1 MDFDTMDID
10 TLLLPLTP
18 DEPCGI
24 SLLYEAEHDDIGSAR
39 WEDDAAA
46 PRREWAIN
54 LKKANWKEVIHL
66 SEAAL
71 TRRSKDLQVAAWLGE
86 AWIATDGVAGAL
98 RALGLL
104 NGLCEQFWDQVHPL
118 PRDGD
123 YEYRTGPLNWADK
136 YWSDALLMRV
146 PLVAGTGPDARSFT
160 LLEWN
165 QALAVEANM
174 VKDKDARKKAEAAG
188 LATWELIVEN
198 LAGMPLAALARTLAL
213 VRAARAAAESF
224 NAFLEPR
231 VPKPGARMSKL
242 ELRLGELDDV
252 LARCQT
258 MHPAYVAPAE
268 AQAEALDTTVTPTEE
283 QPMPDPSAV
292 PLPPSAPAN
301 TAAAPSGRAE
311 AYQKLRDIAD
321 YLATIEPHSP
331 VPSLIRRAVELGGL
345 SFDQLMAELM
355 RNNGELQKILC
366 RDAASSA

>member
-1 MDFDTMDID
+1 MDLD
-10 TLLLPLTP
+10 TLLLPLSVE
-18 DEPCGI
+18 EPCGI

-66 SEAAL
+66 SETAL

-86 AWIATDGVAGAL
+86 AWIATDGMAGAV
-98 RALGLL
+98 RALSLI
-104 NGLCEQFWDQVHPL
+104 NGLCEQFWDQIHPL
-118 PRDGD
+118 PREGD

-136 YWSDALLMRV
+136 YWSDALLMRL
-146 PLVAGTGPDARSFT
+146 PLVVGTGPEARSFT

-165 QALAVEANM
+165 EALAVEASV

-188 LATWELIVEN
+188 LATWERINDN
-198 LAGMPLAALARTLAL
+198 LAGMPLAALARTVTL
-213 VRAARAAAESF
+213 VRSARAALESF

-242 ELRLGELDDV
+242 ERRLAELDVV
-252 LARCQT
+252 LTRCQT
-258 MHPAYVAPAE
+258 LHPAYVAPAPAAVE
-268 AQAEALDTTVTPTEE
+268 LTVAPTEE
-283 QPMPDPSAV
+283 QPMPDPITV
-292 PLPPSAPAN
+292 TTAPAAPP
-301 TAAAPSGRAE
+301 AAAPSGRAE
-311 AYQKLRDIAD
+311 AYQRLRDIAD

-331 VPSLIRRAVELGGL
+331 VPALIRRAVELGGL

-355 RNNGELQKILC
+355 RNNGELQKLLC
-366 RDAASSA
+366 RDVA